1 MDKIEKL
8 FNELD
13 FNKFPYLQKILVE
26 NKIDENREICDDSIN
41 NFLEKNNIEK
51 KLQISIKNGIG
62 IENLATEIKNCLENL
77 EESIPNNFCCQLLNG
92 DNNEIKFS
100 NNKGTLNI
108 IFLGNSKVGKTCLF
122 SRLNKNSFREEFLSS
137 VGVDKVPKS
146 FKYKNDIYKINLY
159 DTAGQ
164 DRYRGTLPSKYYKN
178 SDGIFLLFDLGDRES
193 FNDIS
198 IWMNEINA
206 KHGNLSGNKNGPVIF
221 LVGNKLDKDK
231 REVSFDEAE
240 NKASFYGIEYFE
252 ISCKYNLN
260 IPEIYARMITQCI
273 PNISNIPLQNSFK
286 INTANA
292 KKKKKDNKLCC

>member
-77 EESIPNNFCCQLLNG
+77 EESIPNNFCCQLLND

-122 SRLNKNSFREEFLSS
+122 SRLNKNSFREVFLSS

>member
-77 EESIPNNFCCQLLNG
+77 EESIPNNFCCQLLND

-122 SRLNKNSFREEFLSS
+122 SRLNKNSFREVFLSS

-286 INTANA
+286 INTVKV

>member
-1 MDKIEKL
+1 MDRIEKL

-51 KLQISIKNGIG
+51 KLKISIKNGIG

-77 EESIPNNFCCQLLNG
+77 EESIPNNFCCQLLN
-92 DNNEIKFS
+92 DNNNEIKFS

-122 SRLNKNSFREEFLSS
+122 SRLNKNSFREVFLSS

-146 FKYKNDIYKINLY
+146 FKYKNDVYKINLY

-286 INTANA
+286 INTVKV

>member
-1 MDKIEKL
+1 M
-8 FNELD
+8 
-13 FNKFPYLQKILVE
+13 QKILVE

-51 KLQISIKNGIG
+51 KLKISIKNGIG

-77 EESIPNNFCCQLLNG
+77 EESIPNNFCCQLLND

-122 SRLNKNSFREEFLSS
+122 SRLNKNS
-137 VGVDKVPKS
+137 
-146 FKYKNDIYKINLY
+146 

-286 INTANA
+286 INTVKV

>member
-77 EESIPNNFCCQLLNG
+77 EESIPNNFCCQLLND

-122 SRLNKNSFREEFLSS
+122 SRLNKNSFREVFLSS
-137 VGVDKVPKS
+137 VGVDKVQKS

-292 KKKKKDNKLCC
+292 KKKKKDNKICC

>member
-51 KLQISIKNGIG
+51 KLKISIKNGIG

-77 EESIPNNFCCQLLNG
+77 EESIPNNFCCQLLND

-146 FKYKNDIYKINLY
+146 FKYKNDI
-159 DTAGQ
+159 
-164 DRYRGTLPSKYYKN
+164 
-178 SDGIFLLFDLGDRES
+178 
-193 FNDIS
+193 
-198 IWMNEINA
+198 
-206 KHGNLSGNKNGPVIF
+206 
-221 LVGNKLDKDK
+221 
-231 REVSFDEAE
+231 
-240 NKASFYGIEYFE
+240 
-252 ISCKYNLN
+252 
-260 IPEIYARMITQCI
+260 
-273 PNISNIPLQNSFK
+273 
-286 INTANA
+286 
-292 KKKKKDNKLCC
+292 

>member
-1 MDKIEKL
+1 MDQIEKL

-77 EESIPNNFCCQLLNG
+77 EESIPNNFCCQLLND

-122 SRLNKNSFREEFLSS
+122 SRLNKNSFREVFLSS
-137 VGVDKVPKS
+137 IGVDKVPKS

-206 KHGNLSGNKNGPVIF
+206 KHGNLSEDKKGPVIF

-286 INTANA
+286 INTVKV

>member
-77 EESIPNNFCCQLLNG
+77 EESIPNNFCCQLLND

-122 SRLNKNSFREEFLSS
+122 SRLNKNSFREVFLSS

-286 INTANA
+286 INTIKV